1 MRTLR
6 AIAAKL
12 TERRF
17 DALEFDGP
25 DTQLRVGLF
34 PSSRWETAAK
44 ETVDGVGHIVNLPSE
59 EVFTAPDPARVDG
72 VVRATMP
79 LELGGVVVEGIGV
92 RFEDGRAVQIDAE
105 RNVEVLKQRAA
116 KDEGAS
122 RLGEVA
128 LVDRE
133 GRVGQLGTVFYDTL
147 LDENATSHVAIG
159 KAYDLTVGDEDRE
172 RANESEIHID
182 FMIGG
187 DDVAVTGVTESG
199 ERVPVLREG
208 RWQL

>member
-1 MRTLR
+1 VHPELPADEALPQLWEDVAFACRLDEDDPSAAWQERMRTLR

-34 PSSRWETAAK
+34 PNSRWETAAM
-44 ETVDGVGHIVNLPSE
+44 ETL
-59 EVFTAPDPARVDG
+59 
-72 VVRATMP
+72 
-79 LELGGVVVEGIGV
+79 VVEGIGV

-147 LDENATSHVAIG
+147 LDENASSHVAIG